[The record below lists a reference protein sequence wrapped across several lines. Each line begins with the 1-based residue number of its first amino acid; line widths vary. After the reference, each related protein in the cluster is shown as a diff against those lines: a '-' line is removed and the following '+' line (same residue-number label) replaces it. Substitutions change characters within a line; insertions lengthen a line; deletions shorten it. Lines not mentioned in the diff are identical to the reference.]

1 MYAVGHPEFIDQPSH
16 VDISQDFGFVKCKI
30 LPLYKLYH
38 PVLPHRQGHK
48 LTFPLCLACV
58 EKEQTKPMLG
68 SSCTCSHTVEERAL
82 IGTWCSPEL
91 EKAVGKGYQVLDIY
105 EMWHFT
111 EKSDQL
117 FKSYINT
124 FLKIKQETSD
134 WPRGCNT
141 DEERQA
147 YIADY
152 WQHEGIRLDPD
163 KIKDNPGLRKVAK
176 LDPNN
181 FWGKFGQQEN
191 QTQVTTCIEPSD
203 FFTVLQDDGQLIH
216 RLEIVNEDMI
226 HIYHSY
232 DHPSNP
238 IQTNVNI
245 FIAVFTTCYARLKL
259 YETLDMLGE
268 RVLYFDTDSII
279 YRWEPSTSRTLSRR
293 IY

>member
-124 FLKIKQETSD
+124 FLKIKQETPIGHADVTRMKNGKHTSLIT
-134 WPRGCNT
+134 GNT
-141 DEERQA
+141 KAFVLIPTRSKTTLVFVKSPN
-147 YIADY
+147 
-152 WQHEGIRLDPD
+152 WIRTISGANLDNKKTKP
-163 KIKDNPGLRKVAK
+163 KSPHASNLLIFSPCFKMTDNS
-176 LDPNN
+176 
-181 FWGKFGQQEN
+181 F
-191 QTQVTTCIEPSD
+191 
-203 FFTVLQDDGQLIH
+203 
-216 RLEIVNEDMI
+216 IV
-226 HIYHSY
+226 
-232 DHPSNP
+232 
-238 IQTNVNI
+238 
-245 FIAVFTTCYARLKL
+245 LKL
-259 YETLDMLGE
+259 SM
-268 RVLYFDTDSII
+268 
-279 YRWEPSTSRTLSRR
+279 RT
-293 IY
+293 